1 MIQLRTGLQ
10 GAAEVKHVAQLIH
23 EAYEAADRQTN

>member
-1 MIQLRTGLQ
+1 LQ

-23 EAYEAADRQTN
+23 ESYEAADRQKKETR